1 MAGFSTPSTRGQQ
14 PAKQMSLRLLNMKFM
29 QRAAAASPSGAAT
42 TQTPSTE
49 PSSKRR
55 RIEDTTVSPS
65 ASAPGTPASAS
76 GTPHSSADVQ
86 TTSLGVARGGL
97 STFNRGDGADT
108 EWVLDLNMTFPAT
121 AKVDVSHPSANG
133 QMNGGN
139 PSRNSTRQGQA
150 SEGSEDE
157 DIWSNQPSGRQTY
170 GSFKHKRRS
179 KTAQGDL
186 EDNGD
191 LSPGSEASDTDSDS
205 DDTDHNGSRHRT
217 PSRRGK
223 TKASKAADSDEEM
236 RQVRRAMEQKHRNMQ
251 GTGGPPARGGGGG
264 GGTPSGGGKR
274 RREDG
279 NYKSRKKSRK
289 TI

>member
-1 MAGFSTPSTRGQQ
+1 MAGLSTPSARGQQ
-14 PAKQMSLRLLNMKFM
+14 PAKQMSSRLLNMKFM

-55 RIEDTTVSPS
+55 RIEDTNFSPS
-65 ASAPGTPASAS
+65 ASAPGTPASAP
-76 GTPHSSADVQ
+76 GTPHSPADVQ
-86 TTSLGVARGGL
+86 TTNLGVARGGV

-108 EWVLDLNMTFPAT
+108 EWVLDLNMTFPPAT
-121 AKVDVSHPSANG
+121 KDSVSRPSANG
-133 QMNGGN
+133 HMNAGDH
-139 PSRNSTRQGQA
+139 SRNLTWDAEA
-150 SEGSEDE
+150 SEESEDE

-170 GSFKHKRRS
+170 GSFKHKRKS
-179 KTAQGDL
+179 KTTQSNL

-191 LSPGSEASDTDSDS
+191 LSPGSEASDADSDS
-205 DDTDHNGSRHRT
+205 DDLDHNGSHHRT

-223 TKASKAADSDEEM
+223 KKASKAADSDEEM

-251 GTGGPPARGGGGG
+251 GTGGPPGRGGGGG